1 MTIPMHIFPDANL
14 VAGDGPIP
22 CPWMVVGEAPGAEED
37 RVGKPFVG
45 RAGKL
50 LTKLLTYYTEL
61 RRPNI
66 YVTNVVKH
74 RPPGNRTPK
83 ASEVKAYMA
92 SFVEEVERVGPKV
105 VITVGALAAHAFDKK
120 WKMKDEHGLG
130 HVVELGG
137 WSGVV
142 VPWWHTAYALRNP
155 HIFNQMAADALRLHT
170 EVERAG
176 QPRVENEYRLATEGE
191 VVSLL
196 FNSNETEFG
205 FDTETTS
212 PEREGVFMTDEA
224 EMVGWSVSVR
234 EHTGFYVAG
243 RDFGSGMRQ
252 ILESPHWTKVCHNA
266 KFEVKVL
273 RKLGV
278 ELEGY
283 EDTKLAAYVLGEART
298 GLKSLAKQILGATP
312 ITYEALTEGGKQVSE
327 LDAEVV
333 APYAAGDADNTLR
346 LWRAL
351 APRLQLQGLYSL
363 YSEVERP
370 LIPVLA
376 GMEAKGMGVDA
387 EACWGVLGKL
397 MEAERGEEERV
408 RERLEEL
415 GVEEG
420 EEFNIRSG
428 DQVAAVLEG
437 LEAPL
442 KKRTEAKGRLVVDSA
457 ALEGLRTWQPEL
469 IDALLGYRKLRTMQ
483 VFAKNFL
490 SLRGPDGRLHT
501 SFNQAGHWEEIGGE
515 GAAPSTGR
523 ISSSGPN
530 MQNVPHHRARVGEV
544 DWGEKLRGCIVAAPG
559 NLLLSADLGQ
569 EEPRIIAVLAGD
581 DTLLEGFEKGKDIYR
596 PATESIYPY
605 TIGAGSDREFKER
618 WEFER
623 YMGKQFFL
631 AWYYGAGGGRLKA
644 LDPRLTPADV
654 KRGLAMLDK
663 AHPARTQYL
672 EAVWRELMGYGYV
685 TTLYG
690 RKRWLEKA
698 WSGRAKDRE
707 EAKREAANAKVQ
719 GTAADILK
727 KALPKIHRELE
738 GSGAALVGTVHD
750 EVLVEVREE
759 RALWVAA
766 VVLEAFEGLLP
777 GMELPLEVY
786 VGETW
791 AERRRL
797 L

>member
-1 MTIPMHIFPDANL
+1 MTIPMHIFPAANL

-45 RAGKL
+45 RAGQL

-170 EVERAG
+170 EVERVG
-176 QPRVENEYRLATEGE
+176 RPKVPDEYRLATEGE

-312 ITYEALTEGGKQVSE
+312 ITYEPLTERGRQVSE

-346 LWRAL
+346 LWHTL

-376 GMEAKGMGVDA
+376 GMEAKG
-387 EACWGVLGKL
+387 
-397 MEAERGEEERV
+397 
-408 RERLEEL
+408 
-415 GVEEG
+415 
-420 EEFNIRSG
+420 
-428 DQVAAVLEG
+428 
-437 LEAPL
+437 
-442 KKRTEAKGRLVVDSA
+442 RLVVDSA
-457 ALEGLRTWQPEL
+457 ALEGLRAWQPEL

-530 MQNVPHHRARVGEV
+530 MQNVPHHRAVVGEV
-544 DWGEKLRGCIVAAPG
+544 DWGEKLRGCIVVAPG

-672 EAVWRELMGYGYV
+672 EAVWGELMGYGYV

-698 WSGRAKDRE
+698 WSGRGKDRG

-727 KALPKIHRELE
+727 KALPKIHRELD
-738 GSGAALVGTVHD
+738 GSGAALVGTIHD